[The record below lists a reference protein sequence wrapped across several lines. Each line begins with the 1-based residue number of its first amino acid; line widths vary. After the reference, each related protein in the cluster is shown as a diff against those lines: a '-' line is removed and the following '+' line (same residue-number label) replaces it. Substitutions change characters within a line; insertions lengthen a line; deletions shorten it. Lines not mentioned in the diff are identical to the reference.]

1 MKAHSAGRKIVF
13 FPVTE
18 KGHRLAAGI
27 VKGLG
32 GGVVLS
38 PFELKAGRLFSAV
51 RRAFRDSDALVFVC
65 ASGIAVRAIAPLL
78 KGKQIDPAVVVTD
91 ELGGFVISLLSGHLG
106 GANTL
111 AREIASVTGGVPVI
125 TTATDVTGLP
135 CVEDIAGRF
144 SLEIEDV
151 KKIKVVNSAILK
163 GRRVIIVDD
172 ESRRLAGIKEAFGG
186 VQSFS
191 FRKKM
196 PVSLKGAG
204 AVVLITP
211 LSSKKKRVAARTI
224 ELRPREFV
232 VGMGCRRGVTLGE
245 VGDAFYGALK
255 RAGVSPLS
263 VRNLATIDIK
273 KDERGLVS
281 FAKKMGL
288 PIEFFRSEE
297 LNRIKRPPS
306 GVSRMVKEKTGAV
319 GVSEPAALL
328 SSGAKRIWLKKTVS
342 ERVTVAIARAP
353 YTS

>member
-1 MKAHSAGRKIVF
+1 MRADSAGRKIVF

-27 VKGLG
+27 VEKLG

-38 PFELKAGRLFSAV
+38 PVEIKDGRLFPAV
-51 RRAFRDSDALVFVC
+51 RRAFRDSDALVFIC

-78 KGKQIDPAVVVTD
+78 KGKHLDPAVVVAD

-106 GANTL
+106 GANGL
-111 AREIASVTGGVPVI
+111 AREIASLTGGVPVI
-125 TTATDVTGLP
+125 TTATDVMGLP
-135 CVEDIAGRF
+135 CIEDIAGRF

-151 KKIKVVNSAILK
+151 KKIKAVNSAILK
-163 GRRVIIVDD
+163 GGRIIIVDD
-172 ESRRLAGIKEAFGG
+172 EPSRLAGIKKAFGEFR
-186 VQSFS
+186 SFS

-196 PVSLKGAG
+196 PVSLMGTG
-204 AVVLITP
+204 AVVLITS
-211 LSSKKKRVAARTI
+211 LTGNKKKVTARTI

-232 VGMGCRRGVTLGE
+232 VGVGCRRGVTVGE
-245 VGDAFYGALK
+245 VSDAFYGALK
-255 RAGVSPLS
+255 KAGVSPLS

-273 KDERGLVS
+273 KDERGLVG
-281 FAKKMGL
+281 FAKKEGL
-288 PIEFFRSEE
+288 PIEFFCSEE

-342 ERVTVAIARAP
+342 KRVTVAIARALF
-353 YTS
+353 TS